1 MMCVIQKNKV
11 FNMRYLYNI
20 IIGLLVTTAV
30 VSCVQEK
37 EPDYREQTYGY
48 VQFKLYKEASYE
60 ATKSENQLDY
70 LKDVAKIQVVLSFEG
85 NQISQTLVTNAS
97 DDDSAEFG
105 LRSDKLKLLAGS
117 YHVLA
122 FSLYDKL
129 DQVVYEGTPGAEFS
143 EFDIV
148 AGGLV
153 SHDLLANVVPRGKV
167 RFTLVKDMSDF
178 TDNPATKAASRSYT
192 FDEIE
197 SISIT
202 VRSESGVKTVFE
214 ELPTTFS
221 IHFDETDDVEDG
233 YQVSTILCDTLLSL
247 RAGKY
252 TIEEYAAYDDSK
264 SLIEVNSRVKAE
276 FEVSDNKKTEANV
289 PIKLYESDEYI
300 KDYYAL
306 YQIWEALHG
315 EEWYYNGEDYPVGS
329 NWDFNKDPDLWG
341 DQPGVSL
348 HANGRIAMINFSGYG
363 FYGHMPAAIGQLT
376 ELVELYLGSH
386 NDSNL
391 SQYDPTL
398 TPGAGTADRMANHK
412 KYMSSLHPATP
423 MSEPI
428 ARALAEND
436 IFIPA
441 TEYYRTMSES
451 EIIDRKS
458 GHSLIK
464 PMDMSAGKVTNG
476 LLSLPPEFGK
486 LTKLEQLFIANS
498 KITTLPME
506 MEHLVSLTDIE
517 VYNCPDMKEFPMAL
531 AKLPEL
537 VSANLACNPQ
547 WNADEALKGLKAL
560 ATGPSREKLQILY
573 YLGNKLEII
582 PKEIKN
588 MKKIGLLDFS
598 SNNIHTI
605 EEAWGT
611 EIKPVQLYLD
621 NNKLTGFPVDEN
633 GIFCFMED
641 AETFSARNNKLTE
654 FPDIFSAKTI
664 YTIVTVDFSYNQIS
678 SVQNGESFKGIN
690 VETLNLANN
699 PTITKYPVEFA
710 KSNSIVMFMNLRGC
724 NLEEIPEGS
733 FKYENSVYLTS
744 LDLSYNDLSS
754 LPKEMHAGNL
764 PYMYGVELSYNK
776 FKSFPW
782 EPLDSQY
789 LTVYA
794 VRAQRDDAGKRCL
807 ADWPEGI
814 YEHRGLRGLYL
825 GSNNF
830 GKIEDTIS
838 TICYYLDISDNPNI
852 VFDASDICYAIQ
864 QGAYI
869 LIYDKQQTIL
879 NCDIL
884 LD

>member
-1 MMCVIQKNKV
+1 
-11 FNMRYLYNI
+11 MRYLRNI
-20 IIGLLVTTAV
+20 VLWVLAV
-30 VSCVQEK
+30 MALASCVKEQ
-37 EPDYREQTYGY
+37 EPDYREHTYGY

-60 ATKSENQLDY
+60 ATKADNQLEY
-70 LKDVAKIQVVLSFEG
+70 LKDVAKIQVVLTFEG
-85 NQISQTLVTNAS
+85 NQISQTLITGAAN
-97 DDDSAEFG
+97 DDAAEFG

-117 YHVLA
+117 YEVLT
-122 FSLYDKL
+122 FSLYNKM
-129 DQVVYEGTPGAEFS
+129 DQVVYEGTPGEAFTS
-143 EFDIV
+143 FDVV
-148 AGGLV
+148 AGGLTT
-153 SHDLLANVVPRGKV
+153 HDLLANVVERGKV

-178 TDNPATKAASRSYT
+178 QENAATKAPVRSYT

-197 SISIT
+197 TIDIT
-202 VRSESGVKTVFE
+202 VRSEDGVKTVFE
-214 ELPTTFS
+214 DLPAEFS

-233 YQVSTILCDTLLSL
+233 YQVSTMLCDTLLSL
-247 RAGKY
+247 RAGTY
-252 TIEEYAAYDDSK
+252 SIEEYAVYDDGK
-264 SLIEVNSRVKAE
+264 SLIEVNSRVKAQ
-276 FEVSDNKKTEANV
+276 FEVSDNKVTEADV
-289 PIKLYESDEYI
+289 PVKLYESDEYI

-306 YQIWEALHG
+306 YKIWQALHG

-348 HANGRIAMINFSGYG
+348 HANGRVAMINFSGYG
-363 FYGHMPAAIGQLT
+363 FYGHMPDAIGQLT

-391 SQYDPTL
+391 SQYDPNL
-398 TPGAGTADRMANHK
+398 APGVGTRNRMARHK
-412 KYMSSLHPATP
+412 QFMSALHPATP
-423 MSEPI
+423 VSEPI
-428 ARALAEND
+428 ARALAENGKS
-436 IFIPA
+436 ISGM
-441 TEYYRTMSES
+441 EYYDSMNES
-451 EIIDRKS
+451 EIIDEGTGR
-458 GHSLIK
+458 SLIK

-506 MEHLVSLTDIE
+506 MANLTSLTDIE
-517 VYNCPDMKEFPMAL
+517 VYNCPDMVEFPMAL

-547 WNADEALKGLKAL
+547 WSAEEALKGLKAL
-560 ATGPSREKLQILY
+560 ATGPSKEKIQILY
-573 YLGNKLEII
+573 YLGNNLEVL

-588 MKKIGLLDFS
+588 MKKIGLLDFT
-598 SNNIHTI
+598 SNKIHTI

-621 NNKLTGFPVDEN
+621 NNQLTSFPVDEN

-654 FPDIFSAKTI
+654 FPDIFSAKSI
-664 YTIVTVDFSYNQIS
+664 YTIVTVDFSYNQIA
-678 SVQNGESFKGIN
+678 SVQNGEKFKGIN

-699 PTITKYPVEFA
+699 STLTKYPVEFA

-724 NLEEIPEGS
+724 NLVEVPGEA
-733 FKYENSVYLTS
+733 FVYENSIYLTS
-744 LDLSYNDLSS
+744 LDLSYNDLSD
-754 LPKEMHAGNL
+754 LPWEMHAGNL
-764 PYMYGVELSYNK
+764 PYLYGVELSFNR
-776 FKSFPW
+776 FKEFPW

-789 LTVYA
+789 LTVFA
-794 VRAQRDDAGKRCL
+794 LRSQRDDEGARCL
-807 ADWPEGI
+807 SDWPEGI
-814 YEHRGLRGLYL
+814 YQHRGLRGLYL

-869 LIYDKQQTIL
+869 LIYDKSQNIL

-884 LD
+884 LN

>member
-1 MMCVIQKNKV
+1 
-11 FNMRYLYNI
+11 MRYLRNI
-20 IIGLLVTTAV
+20 VLMVLATVAL
-30 VSCVQEK
+30 VSCLKEQ

-60 ATKSENQLDY
+60 ATKADNQLEY
-70 LKDVAKIQVVLSFEG
+70 LKDVAKIQVVLTFEG
-85 NQISQTLVTNAS
+85 NQISQTLITGAAN
-97 DDDSAEFG
+97 DDAAEFG

-117 YHVLA
+117 YEVLT
-122 FSLYDKL
+122 FSLYNKM
-129 DQVVYEGTPGAEFS
+129 DQVVYEGTPGEAFTS
-143 EFDIV
+143 FDVV
-148 AGGLV
+148 AGGLTT
-153 SHDLLANVVPRGKV
+153 HDLLANVVERGKV

-178 TDNPATKAASRSYT
+178 QENAATKAPVRSYT

-197 SISIT
+197 TIDIT
-202 VRSESGVKTVFE
+202 VRSEDGVKTVFE
-214 ELPTTFS
+214 DLPAEFS

-233 YQVSTILCDTLLSL
+233 YQVSTMLCDTLLSL
-247 RAGKY
+247 RAGTY
-252 TIEEYAAYDDSK
+252 SIEEYAVYDDGK
-264 SLIEVNSRVKAE
+264 SLIEVNSRVKAQ
-276 FEVSDNKKTEANV
+276 FEVSDNKVTEADV
-289 PIKLYESDEYI
+289 PVKLYESDEYI

-306 YQIWEALHG
+306 YKIWQALHG

-348 HANGRIAMINFSGYG
+348 HANGRVAMINFSGYG

-391 SQYDPTL
+391 SQYDPNL
-398 TPGAGTADRMANHK
+398 APGVGTRNRMARHK
-412 KYMSSLHPATP
+412 QFMSALHPATP
-423 MSEPI
+423 VSEPI
-428 ARALAEND
+428 ARALAENGKSISGMD
-436 IFIPA
+436 
-441 TEYYRTMSES
+441 YYNTMNES
-451 EIIDRKS
+451 EVIEQGTGR
-458 GHSLIK
+458 SLIK
-464 PMDMSAGKVTNG
+464 PMDMSAGKLTNG
-476 LLSLPPEFGK
+476 LLSLPAEFGK

-506 MEHLVSLTDIE
+506 MANLTSLTDIE

-547 WNADEALKGLKAL
+547 WSAEEALNGLKAL
-560 ATGPSREKLQILY
+560 ATGPSKEKIQILY
-573 YLGNKLEII
+573 YLGNNLEVL

-588 MKKIGLLDFS
+588 MKKIGLLDFT
-598 SNNIHTI
+598 SNKIHTI

-621 NNKLTGFPVDEN
+621 NNKLTEFPVDEN

-654 FPDIFSAKTI
+654 FPDIFSAKSI
-664 YTIVTVDFSYNQIS
+664 YTIVTVDFSYNQIA
-678 SVQNGESFKGIN
+678 SVQNGEKFKGIN

-699 PTITKYPVEFA
+699 STLTKYPVEFA

-724 NLEEIPEGS
+724 NLVEVPGEA
-733 FKYENSVYLTS
+733 FVYENSIYLTS
-744 LDLSYNDLSS
+744 LDLSYNDLSD
-754 LPKEMHAGNL
+754 LPWEMHAGNL
-764 PYMYGVELSYNK
+764 PYLYGVELSFNR
-776 FKSFPW
+776 FKEFPW

-789 LTVYA
+789 LTVFA
-794 VRAQRDDAGKRCL
+794 LRSQRDDEGARCL
-807 ADWPEGI
+807 SDWPEGI
-814 YEHRGLRGLYL
+814 YQHRGLRGLYL

-869 LIYDKQQTIL
+869 LIYDKSQNIL

-884 LD
+884 LN

>member
-1 MMCVIQKNKV
+1 
-11 FNMRYLYNI
+11 MRYLRNI
-20 IIGLLVTTAV
+20 VLMVLATVAL
-30 VSCVQEK
+30 VSCLKEQ

-60 ATKSENQLDY
+60 ATKADNQLEY
-70 LKDVAKIQVVLSFEG
+70 LKDVAKIQVVLTFEG
-85 NQISQTLVTNAS
+85 NQISQTLITGAAN
-97 DDDSAEFG
+97 DDAAEFG

-117 YHVLA
+117 YEVLT
-122 FSLYDKL
+122 FSLYNKM
-129 DQVVYEGTPGAEFS
+129 DQVVYEGTPGEAFTS
-143 EFDIV
+143 FDVV
-148 AGGLV
+148 AGGLTT
-153 SHDLLANVVPRGKV
+153 HDLLANVVERGKV

-178 TDNPATKAASRSYT
+178 QENAATKAPVRSYT

-197 SISIT
+197 TIDIT
-202 VRSESGVKTVFE
+202 VRSEDGVKTVFE
-214 ELPTTFS
+214 DLPAEFS

-233 YQVSTILCDTLLSL
+233 YQVSTMLCDTLLSL
-247 RAGKY
+247 RAGTY
-252 TIEEYAAYDDSK
+252 SIEEYAVYDDGK
-264 SLIEVNSRVKAE
+264 SLIEVNSRVKAQ
-276 FEVSDNKKTEANV
+276 FEVSDNKVTEADV
-289 PIKLYESDEYI
+289 PVKLYESDEYI

-306 YQIWEALHG
+306 YKIWQALHG

-348 HANGRIAMINFSGYG
+348 HANGRVAMINFSGYG
-363 FYGHMPAAIGQLT
+363 FYGHMPDAIGQLT

-391 SQYDPTL
+391 SQYDPNL
-398 TPGAGTADRMANHK
+398 APGVGTRNRMARHK
-412 KYMSSLHPATP
+412 QFMNALHPATP
-423 MSEPI
+423 VSEPI
-428 ARALAEND
+428 ARALAENGKS
-436 IFIPA
+436 ISGM
-441 TEYYRTMSES
+441 EYYDSMNES
-451 EIIDRKS
+451 EIIDEGTGR
-458 GHSLIK
+458 SLIK

-506 MEHLVSLTDIE
+506 MANLTSLTDIE
-517 VYNCPDMKEFPMAL
+517 VYNCPDMVEFPMAL

-547 WNADEALKGLKAL
+547 WSAEEALKGLKAL
-560 ATGPSREKLQILY
+560 ATGPSKEKIQILY
-573 YLGNKLEII
+573 YLGNNLEVL

-588 MKKIGLLDFS
+588 MKKIGLLDFT
-598 SNNIHTI
+598 SNKIHTI

-621 NNKLTGFPVDEN
+621 NNQLTSFPVDEN

-654 FPDIFSAKTI
+654 FPDIFSAKSI
-664 YTIVTVDFSYNQIS
+664 YTIVTVDFSYNQIA
-678 SVQNGESFKGIN
+678 SVQNGEKFKGIN

-699 PTITKYPVEFA
+699 STLTKYPVEFA

-724 NLEEIPEGS
+724 NLVEVPGEA
-733 FKYENSVYLTS
+733 FVYENSIYLTS
-744 LDLSYNDLSS
+744 LDLSYNDLSD
-754 LPKEMHAGNL
+754 LPWEMHAGNL
-764 PYMYGVELSYNK
+764 PYLYGVELSFNR
-776 FKSFPW
+776 FKEFPW

-789 LTVYA
+789 LTVFA
-794 VRAQRDDAGKRCL
+794 LRSQRDDEGARCL
-807 ADWPEGI
+807 SDWPEGI
-814 YEHRGLRGLYL
+814 YQHRGLRGLYL

-869 LIYDKQQTIL
+869 LIYDKSQNIL

-884 LD
+884 LN

>member
-1 MMCVIQKNKV
+1 MVLATV
-11 FNMRYLYNI
+11 AL
-20 IIGLLVTTAV
+20 
-30 VSCVQEK
+30 VSCLKEQ

-60 ATKSENQLDY
+60 ATKADNQLEY
-70 LKDVAKIQVVLSFEG
+70 LKDVAKIQVVLTFEG
-85 NQISQTLVTNAS
+85 NQISQTLITGAAN
-97 DDDSAEFG
+97 DDAAEFG

-117 YHVLA
+117 YEVLT
-122 FSLYDKL
+122 FSLYNKM
-129 DQVVYEGTPGAEFS
+129 DQVVYEGTPGEAFTS
-143 EFDIV
+143 FDVV
-148 AGGLV
+148 AGGLTT
-153 SHDLLANVVPRGKV
+153 HDLLANVVERGKV

-178 TDNPATKAASRSYT
+178 QENAATKAPVRSYT

-197 SISIT
+197 TIDIT
-202 VRSESGVKTVFE
+202 VRSEDGVKTVFE
-214 ELPTTFS
+214 DLPAEFS

-233 YQVSTILCDTLLSL
+233 YQVSTMLCDTLLSL
-247 RAGKY
+247 RAGTY
-252 TIEEYAAYDDSK
+252 SIEEYAVYDDGK
-264 SLIEVNSRVKAE
+264 SLIEVNSRVKAQ
-276 FEVSDNKKTEANV
+276 FEVSDNKVTEADV
-289 PIKLYESDEYI
+289 PVKLYESDEYI

-306 YQIWEALHG
+306 YKIWQALHG

-348 HANGRIAMINFSGYG
+348 HANGRVAMINFSGYG
-363 FYGHMPAAIGQLT
+363 FYGHMPDAIGQLT

-391 SQYDPTL
+391 SQYDPNL
-398 TPGAGTADRMANHK
+398 APGVGTRNRMARHK
-412 KYMSSLHPATP
+412 QFMSALHPATP
-423 MSEPI
+423 VSEPI
-428 ARALAEND
+428 ARALAENGKS
-436 IFIPA
+436 ISGM
-441 TEYYRTMSES
+441 EYYDSMNES
-451 EIIDRKS
+451 EIIDEGTGR
-458 GHSLIK
+458 SLIK

-506 MEHLVSLTDIE
+506 MANLTSLTDIE
-517 VYNCPDMKEFPMAL
+517 VYNCPDMVEFPMAL

-547 WNADEALKGLKAL
+547 WSAEEALKGLKAL
-560 ATGPSREKLQILY
+560 ATGPSKEKIQILY
-573 YLGNKLEII
+573 YLGNNLEVL

-588 MKKIGLLDFS
+588 MKKIGLLDFT
-598 SNNIHTI
+598 SNKIHTI

-621 NNKLTGFPVDEN
+621 NNQLTSFPVDEN

-654 FPDIFSAKTI
+654 FPDIFSAKSI
-664 YTIVTVDFSYNQIS
+664 YTIVTVDFSYNQIA
-678 SVQNGESFKGIN
+678 SVQNGEKFKGIN

-699 PTITKYPVEFA
+699 STLTKYPVEFA

-724 NLEEIPEGS
+724 NLVEVPGEA
-733 FKYENSVYLTS
+733 FVYENSIYLTS
-744 LDLSYNDLSS
+744 LDLSYNDLSD
-754 LPKEMHAGNL
+754 LPWEMHAGNL
-764 PYMYGVELSYNK
+764 PYLYGVELSFNR
-776 FKSFPW
+776 FKEFPW

-789 LTVYA
+789 LTVFA
-794 VRAQRDDAGKRCL
+794 LRSQRDDEGARCL
-807 ADWPEGI
+807 SDWPEGI
-814 YEHRGLRGLYL
+814 YQHRGLRGLYL

-869 LIYDKQQTIL
+869 LIYDKSQNIL

-884 LD
+884 LN